1 MKHHNNDGTITFIV
15 DAEAANMIDRAISN
29 YFKFTQ
35 RETGAMRRFK
45 ELIIF
50 GQIHA
55 LIKGVGVI
63 KK

>member
-1 MKHHNNDGTITFIV
+1 
-15 DAEAANMIDRAISN
+15 MIDRAISN
-29 YFKFTQ
+29 YFKLTQ
-35 RETGAMRRFK
+35 RETGARGRFK

-55 LIKGVGVI
+55 LIKGVGEI